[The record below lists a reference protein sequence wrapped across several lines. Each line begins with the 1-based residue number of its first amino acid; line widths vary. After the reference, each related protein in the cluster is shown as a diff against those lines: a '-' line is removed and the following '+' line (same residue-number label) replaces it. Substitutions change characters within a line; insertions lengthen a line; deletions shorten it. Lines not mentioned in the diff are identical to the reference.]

1 MEKDFKDLYEYFM
14 ENKLITKQQLEV
26 ALAEQVKTKKSFIR
40 VLVDLNILTADQVA
54 NFLASKLG
62 IPFIKLGSA
71 EIDIAAIATLTPDK
85 ARQYLVLPF
94 KFDNGRLCVAMVDP
108 TNIVVIDDIRS
119 ISGYEVVPYLATKE
133 SILAAIQ
140 SYYRFDSEAK
150 QVVDSA
156 AIGIEGEEEPKIE
169 DIREAVGQAPIVKL
183 VNMLVT
189 QAVNDRASD
198 IHVEPHEKDVR
209 IRFRIDGVLHEV
221 MRPPKRI
228 QAGLISRLKIISEMN
243 IAERRIPQ
251 DGRASF
257 IISGKKIDIRV
268 ASLPTIW
275 GEKIVLRILEKGS
288 IIQKLDELGFE
299 SDVLARYESSYMK
312 PYGTILVTGPTGSGK
327 STTLYATLNILNRTD
342 KNIITVEDPV
352 EYQLPGINQIQTN
365 VKAGLTFA
373 RGLRSILRSDPDIVM
388 IGEIRDLETAKISI
402 ESALTGHL
410 VLSTIHTNDAPSATT
425 RLIDMGVE
433 PFLVSSAVDCV
444 LAQRLIRKLCTKCKQ
459 SYKPTEESLKVNGFP
474 PEMIADYTFYRA
486 VGCGECNSTGYRG
499 RFALFEVM
507 LVTEEIRR
515 LIVER
520 RTSDDIKRLAIE
532 QGMITLRND
541 GLRKVINGITSIEEV
556 IRVVV

>member
-1 MEKDFKDLYEYFM
+1 MEEDFKDLYEYFLK
-14 ENKLITKQQLEV
+14 NKLITKQQLEI
-26 ALAEQVKTKKSFIR
+26 ALTEQRKTKKSFIR
-40 VLVDLNILTADQVA
+40 VLVDLNILAADQVA

-62 IPFIKLGSA
+62 VPFIKLSTA
-71 EIDIAAIATLTPDK
+71 KIDIAAIATLPPDK
-85 ARQYLVLPF
+85 ARQYSVFPF
-94 KFDNGRLCVAMVDP
+94 KFDNSRLCIAMVDP

-119 ISGYEVVPYLATKE
+119 ISGYEIVPYLATKE

-150 QVVDSA
+150 QVVESA
-156 AIGIEGEEEPKIE
+156 AIGIEGEDELKIE
-169 DIREAVGQAPIVKL
+169 DIREAVDQAPIVKL

-189 QAVNDRASD
+189 QAVSDRASD

-288 IIQKLDELGFE
+288 IIQQLNELGFE
-299 SDVLARYESSYMK
+299 SDVLVRYESSYMK

-327 STTLYATLNILNRTD
+327 STTLYATLNILNNAD

-373 RGLRSILRSDPDIVM
+373 SGLRSILRSDPDIVM
-388 IGEIRDLETAKISI
+388 IGEIRDLETAKIAI

-433 PFLVSSAVDCV
+433 PFLVSSAIDCV
-444 LAQRLIRKLCTKCKQ
+444 LAQRLVRKLCPKCKR
-459 SYKPTEESLKVNGFP
+459 SYNPTEESLKANRFP
-474 PEMIADYTFYRA
+474 PEMISNYTFYGA
-486 VGCGECNSTGYRG
+486 VGCGECNDTGYRG
-499 RFALFEVM
+499 RLALFEVM
-507 LVTEEIRR
+507 PITEEVRR

-520 RTSDDIKRLAIE
+520 RTSDDIKRIAIE

-556 IRVVV
+556 MRVVV

>member
-1 MEKDFKDLYEYFM
+1 L
-14 ENKLITKQQLEV
+14 NK
-26 ALAEQVKTKKSFIR
+26 
-40 VLVDLNILTADQVA
+40 
-54 NFLASKLG
+54 
-62 IPFIKLGSA
+62 
-71 EIDIAAIATLTPDK
+71 
-85 ARQYLVLPF
+85 
-94 KFDNGRLCVAMVDP
+94 
-108 TNIVVIDDIRS
+108 
-119 ISGYEVVPYLATKE
+119 
-133 SILAAIQ
+133 
-140 SYYRFDSEAK
+140 
-150 QVVDSA
+150 
-156 AIGIEGEEEPKIE
+156 
-169 DIREAVGQAPIVKL
+169 
-183 VNMLVT
+183 
-189 QAVNDRASD
+189 
-198 IHVEPHEKDVR
+198 
-209 IRFRIDGVLHEV
+209 
-221 MRPPKRI
+221 
-228 QAGLISRLKIISEMN
+228 
-243 IAERRIPQ
+243 
-251 DGRASF
+251 
-257 IISGKKIDIRV
+257 
-268 ASLPTIW
+268 
-275 GEKIVLRILEKGS
+275 
-288 IIQKLDELGFE
+288 
-299 SDVLARYESSYMK
+299 
-312 PYGTILVTGPTGSGK
+312 
-327 STTLYATLNILNRTD
+327 TD

-532 QGMITLRND
+532 QGMITLRDD
-541 GLRKVINGITSIEEV
+541 GLRKVIKGITSIEEV

>member
-1 MEKDFKDLYEYFM
+1 MEQDFKDLYEYFL
-14 ENKLITKQQLEV
+14 ENKLVTKQQLEI
-26 ALAEQVKTKKSFIR
+26 ALAEQEKTRKSFIR
-40 VLVDLNILTADQVA
+40 VLVDLNILTTDQVA
-54 NFLASKLG
+54 TFIADKLG
-62 IPFIKLGSA
+62 VPFIKLSTA
-71 EIDIAAIATLTPDK
+71 KIDLAATAALPPEK
-85 ARQYLVLPF
+85 ARQYSVLPF
-94 KFDNGRLCVAMVDP
+94 KFDNGKLNVAMVDP
-108 TNIVVIDDIRS
+108 TNIIVIDDIRS
-119 ISGYEVVPYLATKE
+119 ISGYEVVPYMATKE

-140 SYYRFDSEAK
+140 SCYRFDSEAK
-150 QVVDSA
+150 EVVDSVA
-156 AIGIEGEEEPKIE
+156 YEADSEEELKIE
-169 DIREAVGQAPIVKL
+169 DIREAVDQAPIVKL
-183 VNMLVT
+183 VNMIVT

-198 IHVEPHEKDVR
+198 IHVEPHEKDIR
-209 IRFRIDGVLHEV
+209 IRYRIDGVLHEV

-228 QAGLISRLKIISEMN
+228 QPGLISRLKIISEMN

-299 SDVLARYESSYMK
+299 PDVLARYESSYKK

-327 STTLYATLNILNRTD
+327 STTLYATLNILNKTD

-373 RGLRSILRSDPDIVM
+373 SGLRSILRSDPDIVM

-410 VLSTIHTNDAPSATT
+410 VLSTIHTNDAPSAAT

-433 PFLVSSAVDCV
+433 PFLVSSAIDCV
-444 LAQRLIRKLCTKCKQ
+444 LAQRLVRKLCVKCKKA
-459 SYKPTEESLKVNGFP
+459 YKPTKESLVANKFP
-474 PEMIADYTFYRA
+474 PEMISDYTFYRA

-499 RFALFEVM
+499 RHALFEVM
-507 LVTEEIRR
+507 LISEDIRR

-520 RTSDDIKRLAIE
+520 RTSDDIKRLAIQE
-532 QGMITLRND
+532 GMITLRND
-541 GLRKVINGITSIEEV
+541 GFRKVISGITSVEEV
-556 IRVVV
+556 MRVVI